1 MQNRLTVAHDD
12 AVVDRVRQV
21 LKRRKG
27 ISERKMFGGIA
38 FMLSGNM
45 VCGVNKKDLVL
56 RLGEER
62 AAKAL
67 TEPHTR
73 AMDFTGKV
81 LKSMVYVSPAG
92 YKSDDALKAWVGR
105 ALDFSKTLPAK

>member
-1 MQNRLTVAHDD
+1 MAYDD
-12 AVVDRVRQV
+12 AVVERVRSV

-27 ISERKMFGGIA
+27 ISERKMFGGMA
-38 FMLSGNM
+38 FMLNGNM

-62 AAKAL
+62 AAQAL
-67 TEPHTR
+67 KEPNTR
-73 AMDFTGKV
+73 EMDFTGKV

-92 YKSDDALKAWVGR
+92 YKSDDQLKAWVKR
-105 ALDFSKTLPAK
+105 AFDFAKTLPAK